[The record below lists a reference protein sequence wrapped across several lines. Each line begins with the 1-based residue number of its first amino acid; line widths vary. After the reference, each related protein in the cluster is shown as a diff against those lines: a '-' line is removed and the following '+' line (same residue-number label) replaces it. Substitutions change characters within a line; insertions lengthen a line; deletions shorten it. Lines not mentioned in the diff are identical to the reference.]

1 MNALA
6 KLSGDRQLSELESL
20 IMGEAANDDSAYDV
34 VATRLTIAPGGIGM
48 FVSTDKTMK
57 FDSLDCI
64 VVVSQKARAY
74 WPTKSLG
81 QPPMCTSLNGL
92 HGTYNF
98 NASADQ
104 EMAARNVRQPHPAV
118 KLMDA
123 QGQAPEFY
131 DCASCPLSQ
140 WASAAQ
146 GNGQACK
153 TLRRLILLLNG
164 ASMPVVLTL
173 PPTSVAAWDAY
184 CTSLRQKRNE
194 YFAVRTTLTLETMK
208 SKAGGEP
215 YSVVKIAPGAPLK
228 IDEVRAVIEVRRQ
241 FEEWVRSKNI
251 DVEDYSEAQPA
262 DQSTRGNADG
272 GQDIPF

>member
-1 MNALA
+1 MNALV
-6 KLSGDRQLSELESL
+6 KLTGERQLSELESL

-81 QPPMCTSLNGL
+81 QPPMCTSLNGVQ
-92 HGTYNF
+92 GIYNF
-98 NASADQ
+98 NASPDQ
-104 EMAARNVRQPHPAV
+104 EQAARNVRQPHPAV
-118 KLMDA
+118 KLMDT

-131 DCASCPLSQ
+131 DCSFCPLSQ

-164 ASMPVVLTL
+164 VSMPVVLTL

-262 DQSTRGNADG
+262 EQPVNRSATNG
-272 GQDIPF
+272 G